1 MKKIS
6 YLLFAA
12 ALTFGLAACTKT
24 DNPGSPT
31 VEPTDGQV
39 IVKEINV
46 GGSVKA
52 STGKGAYTGCKGIIL
67 YNNGGKAVTLSNFG
81 IAFCAPWY
89 SVRSAAARYRRW
101 P

>member
-1 MKKIS
+1 MKKFS
-6 YLLFAA
+6 YLLLAAAMTLGFAA
-12 ALTFGLAACTKT
+12 CSQS

-31 VEPTDGQV
+31 VEPTEGKV
-39 IVKEINV
+39 IIKEVNI

-52 STGKGAYTGCKGIIL
+52 STGKGAYGGCKAIIL

-81 IAFCAPWY
+81 IAFCAPMNAN
-89 SVRSAAARYRRW
+89 VENKNMA